1 MNLELTKVRNH
12 GHVELKDLY
21 HDRVRILNKLR
32 EQIWREN
39 KVEMK
44 AQIVIDV
51 IPIFVAPIPSLL
63 HQNNIGVTYAR
74 TSNFRMEPIRYVP
87 LYFVAMSQSIIIVIE
102 APFVLALVHTI
113 DGVISKSQTPREI

>member
-1 MNLELTKVRNH
+1 LNPELTKVGNH

-21 HDRVRILNKLR
+21 HDRVRIINKLR
-32 EQIWREN
+32 KQIWREN

-74 TSNFRMEPIRYVP
+74 ISNFKMEPVRYVP
-87 LYFVAMSQSIIIVIE
+87 LYFVAMS
-102 APFVLALVHTI
+102 
-113 DGVISKSQTPREI
+113 

>member
-1 MNLELTKVRNH
+1 LNLELTKVRNH

>member
-1 MNLELTKVRNH
+1 LNLELTKVGNH